1 MQTFSLMLWDT
12 LNASDVQ
19 TTASALTRIEPQLH
33 DAQEGGAGL
42 GVPIIPIAS
51 AALSTGITMIQSAA
65 RLKRCKLN
73 SGPFQDAGPTR
84 PPTERWRIQS
94 SHQCGTCMNSAGREG
109 VGDGQSRQ
117 HFNFQVHV
125 RCTIVCATGV
135 IQNAQESFR
144 GLFGAR
150 KGYSA
155 RIHKWRKLWSL
166 SLVLSWHARG
176 CGLRLQHQAG

>member
-1 MQTFSLMLWDT
+1 MQIHCRSIGNLQTFSLMLWDT
-12 LNASDVQ
+12 RKASDVQ
-19 TTASALTRIEPQLH
+19 TTASALTRTEQPLQ

-65 RLKRCKLN
+65 RLERCNLD
-73 SGPFQDAGPTR
+73 SGSFQDAGPTR
-84 PPTERWRIQS
+84 PPTETWQVQS
-94 SHQCGTCMNSAGREG
+94 SHQCGTCMNTAGRHG

-125 RCTIVCATGV
+125 GCTIVGATGV
-135 IQNAQESFR
+135 IQNAQESFS

-150 KGYSA
+150 KG
-155 RIHKWRKLWSL
+155 
-166 SLVLSWHARG
+166 
-176 CGLRLQHQAG
+176 